1 MNLFVLVLDSLR
13 QDHVGLYSDK
23 YKPSL
28 TPNLDAFGKEAVVF
42 ENMYPEVLPTVP
54 IRNQLLTGKYSLAD
68 STWQPLNGPDLTI
81 PQILGS
87 RGYVSALIADTYHY
101 FKPDYNQYRDFHEW
115 RFIRGQEYDPY
126 RSAPLVRRQ
135 VENHVTERMNDQ
147 FRDILRI
154 YLQNTDKQLS
164 IDDSF
169 AAQVFDYACDWVDEN
184 HDHERKFLWVDCF
197 DPHEPWD
204 PPVEF
209 DIYTDPDYDGPDLLL
224 PQGGLASNWA
234 TPEQINYLRGKYAGE
249 VAYVDHYV
257 GKFLEKLRQRGHYD
271 DSLII
276 ILSDHGHPLAEH
288 GKFLKGPDRMYNELL
303 KVPFLM
309 RFPGGEHGGQRTKA
323 LAQFPDFLPT
333 IYDALGMSI
342 NNAILPGHSLMPVIR
357 GEKEAVRDY
366 TISGFN
372 AYGIIAEA
380 EDRSIRDLIWNYIVR
395 PEGEEDELYNLVEDP
410 LENVNLAKQ
419 HPGEAKRLQSYL
431 GLYRTIQK
439 SFLISGVQGQFELGG
454 TAAR

>member
-1 MNLFVLVLDSLR
+1 MNLILLVLDSLR
-13 QDHVGLYSDK
+13 QDHVGFYSDK
-23 YKPSL
+23 YQPSL
-28 TPNLDAFGKEAVVF
+28 TPSLDAFCNDAVVF
-42 ENMYPEVLPTVP
+42 RNMYPEVLPTVP

-68 STWQPLNGPDLTI
+68 STWQPLNGSDLTV
-81 PQILGS
+81 PQVLGS
-87 RGYVSALIADTYHY
+87 HGYISALIADTYHL

-126 RSAPLVRRQ
+126 RSAPLVRRR
-135 VENHVTERMNDQ
+135 VEDHVTERMNEQ

-164 IDDSF
+164 MEDSF
-169 AAQVFDYACDWVDEN
+169 AGQVFDYACQWIDEN
-184 HDHERKFLWVDCF
+184 HEHPRKFLWVDCF

-209 DIYTDPDYDGPDLLL
+209 DKYTDPDYRGPDLLL
-224 PQGGLASNWA
+224 PQGGPAGDWA
-234 TPEQINYLRGKYAGE
+234 TQEQIAYLRGKYAGE

-257 GKFLEKLRQRGHYD
+257 GRFLEKLKQCGYYD

-276 ILSDHGHPLAEH
+276 ILSDHGHPLADH

-303 KVPFLM
+303 KVPFMM
-309 RFPGGEHGGQRTKA
+309 RFPGGEYGGRDIEA
-323 LAQFPDFLPT
+323 LAQFPDILPT

-342 NNAILPGHSLMPVIR
+342 NNAILPGFSLMPVIR
-357 GEKEAVRDY
+357 GEKEAVREY

-372 AYGIIAEA
+372 SYGIIAEA
-380 EDRSIRDLIWNYIVR
+380 EDRSIRDLKWNYILR
-395 PEGEEDELYNLVEDP
+395 PEGQEDELYDQVDDP
-410 LENVNLAKQ
+410 RERVNLIREYPA
-419 HPGEAKRLQSYL
+419 EAKRLSSCL

-439 SFLISGVQGQFELGG
+439 SFLVSGVQGRFELGG